1 MAKKSNQMRWIMV
14 LGALLLLGVL
24 VYSSVQQTRKRYE
37 VCVSFKGSSHCAT
50 AAGSTYD
57 QAVRSAQEIDC
68 ELLANGRDENM
79 VCLAN
84 PPASVRALK

>member
-1 MAKKSNQMRWIMV
+1 MAKKSNQMRWIVV

-24 VYSSVQQTRKRYE
+24 IYSSVQQTSQRYE
-37 VCVSFKGSSHCAT
+37 VCVSFKGATHCAT

-68 ELLANGRDENM
+68 QLLTNGRDENM